1 MTMPETGVTT
11 GATIAAN
18 GSARRSW
25 VEGWRLFWIL
35 TWALAVMSSGIL
47 FVIGWD
53 TDGYRMVIRA
63 TARSSL
69 VLFLAAFAAS
79 AAFRLWPGPFTR
91 WLRRNR
97 RQLGLGFAMSHFVHA
112 LAIIALWKT
121 DPGTFWGLTNSRSI
135 ITGGFAYLFI
145 ALLAATSFD
154 RMVKA
159 LGPKAWA
166 RLHWWGVW
174 AVALSFIFTNGKR
187 IPVSMWYALP
197 VVLVIAVVVLR
208 TVAGRRQRRAAL
220 A

>member
-1 MTMPETGVTT
+1 MSGAAAEMVPIALRYFSSPWPMTLG
-11 GATIAAN
+11 
-18 GSARRSW
+18 
-25 VEGWRLFWIL
+25 F
-35 TWALAVMSSGIL
+35 L

-63 TARSSL
+63 TARTSL

-79 AAFRLWPGPFTR
+79 AAVKLWPGALTR

-97 RQLGLGFAMSHFVHA
+97 RQLGLGFAMSHFIHA

-121 DPGTFWGLTNSRSI
+121 DPGVFWVLTNPKSI
-135 ITGGFAYLFI
+135 VTGGTAYLFI

-154 RMVKA
+154 RMVKT
-159 LGPKAWA
+159 LGLKAWA

-174 AVALSFIFTNGKR
+174 IVALSFIFTNGKR
-187 IPVSMWYALP
+187 IPLSGWYALP
-197 VVLVIAVVVLR
+197 VALVVAVIVLR
-208 TVAGRRQRRAAL
+208 VVAGRKLRTAAAL

>member
-1 MTMPETGVTT
+1 MTATTT
-11 GATIAAN
+11 GTPATK
-18 GSARRSW
+18 GW
-25 VEGWRLFWIL
+25 TEGWGLFWTL
-35 TWALAVMSSGIL
+35 TFALAAMSLGFL
-47 FVIGWD
+47 FVLGWG

-63 TARSSL
+63 TARTSL

-97 RQLGLGFAMSHFVHA
+97 RQLGLGFAMSHFIHA
-112 LAIIALWKT
+112 LVIIALWKT
-121 DPGTFWGLTNSRSI
+121 DPGVFWVLTNPKSI
-135 ITGGFAYLFI
+135 VTGGTAYLFI

-159 LGPKAWA
+159 LGPTAWG

-174 AVALSFIFTNGKR
+174 IVALSFIFTNGKR
-187 IPVSMWYALP
+187 IPVSGWYALP
-197 VVLVIAVVVLR
+197 VALVIAVIVLR
-208 TVAGRRQRRAAL
+208 VVVGRKQRRAAAL